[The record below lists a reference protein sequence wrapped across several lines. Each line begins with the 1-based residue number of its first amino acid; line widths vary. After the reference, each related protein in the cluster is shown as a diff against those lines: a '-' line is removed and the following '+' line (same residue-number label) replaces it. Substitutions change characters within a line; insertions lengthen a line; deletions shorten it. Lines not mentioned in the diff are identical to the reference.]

1 MNTLQKK
8 KIKLQKKSQFAYW
21 LKSQTSIKETMKT
34 YVLRNLTEV
43 NATDRTAYI
52 K

>member
-8 KIKLQKKSQFAYW
+8 KINLQKK
-21 LKSQTSIKETMKT
+21 KSICILTQIANEYKRNKT